1 MGAFCEATFVPGPML
16 GTAVWGKNQTW
27 SLSPNALAS
36 GPSLLP
42 RIGFVAWSWSSSG
55 TDRALVLFRALA
67 CGESFRLEADC
78 ASRQFIWPNS
88 ENNFFLECEFFQWDL
103 YSYVAKVSTSL
114 MSSYIPAAST

>member
-78 ASRQFIWPNS
+78 ASQHSLFGLTVKIIFFWSVNS
-88 ENNFFLECEFFQWDL
+88 FSGTYILML
-103 YSYVAKVSTSL
+103 PKSL
-114 MSSYIPAAST
+114 PL